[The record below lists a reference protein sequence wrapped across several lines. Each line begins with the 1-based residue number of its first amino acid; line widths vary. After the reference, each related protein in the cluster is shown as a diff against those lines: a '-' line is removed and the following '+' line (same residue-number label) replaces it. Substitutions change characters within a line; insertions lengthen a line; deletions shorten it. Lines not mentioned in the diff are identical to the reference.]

1 MCALKTFALG
11 GVHPSENKL
20 SENIPIEVFPL
31 PKQAIIPVNQNLGA
45 PANPLVAKGDLVK
58 TGQLIAKGEAFI
70 SSNIHS
76 SVSGKVLKIDSA
88 IDHTGYR
95 RKAIVIN
102 VDGDDWDSSV
112 DRSHGIKSEITLSRD
127 EIIKKIH
134 EMGIVG
140 MGGATFP
147 SHVKLMIPEGK
158 KAEYLIINGV
168 ECEPYLTADH
178 RTMLEKG
185 EEVLTGTRILM
196 KGLGVEKAII
206 GIENN
211 KPDAIRQMQEIAS
224 KFEGISVQALKVKY
238 PQGGEKQLIKALLNR
253 EVPSGKLPIE
263 VGCVVNNV
271 GTAFA
276 VYEAVQK
283 NKPLIERLVTITGH
297 GVTSPGNY
305 LVRLGTPVRE
315 LLEKAGADLEK
326 IGKVVNG
333 GPMMGKAINSLD
345 VPVVKG
351 MSGLLCLAR
360 ENSMRVEVKPC
371 IRCGR
376 CVQVCPIGL
385 EPIILAQYS
394 QRSMWDLV
402 EENMVM
408 DCIECGSCH
417 YTCPS
422 GRPLLDYIRL
432 GKNKVGQIIRNR
444 GKK

>member
-1 MCALKTFALG
+1 MKTFRSG
-11 GVHPSENKL
+11 GVHPPENKL
-20 SENIPIEVFPL
+20 SAKNSIEVFPVS
-31 PKQAIIPVNQNLGA
+31 KQVSIPLNQNLGA
-45 PANPLVAKGDLVK
+45 PAVPVVNKGDSVVV
-58 TGQLIAKGEAFI
+58 GQLIAKGEAFI
-70 SSNIHS
+70 SSNVHS
-76 SVSGKVLKIDSA
+76 SVSGKVLKVDEM

-95 RKAIVIN
+95 RKAVVIN
-102 VDGDDWDSSV
+102 VEGDVWLDSI
-112 DRSHGIKSEITLSRD
+112 DRSPDLRKEIGLPRE

-147 SHVKLMIPEGK
+147 SHVKLMVPDGK

-168 ECEPYLTADH
+168 ECEPYLTSDH
-178 RTMLEKG
+178 RIMLERG
-185 EEVLTGTRILM
+185 EEVIVGVRILM
-196 KGLGVEKAII
+196 KALGVTKAII

-211 KPDAIRQMQEIAS
+211 KPDAIAAMKNLIS
-224 KFEGISVQALKVKY
+224 GIEGVQVQGLKVRY
-238 PQGGEKQLIKALLNR
+238 PQGGEKQLIHALLKR

-263 VGCVVNNV
+263 VGCVVHNV
-271 GTAFA
+271 GTALA

-283 NKPLIERLVTITGH
+283 SKPLVERVVTVTGH
-297 GVTSPGNY
+297 TLPNPCNY
-305 LVRLGTPVRE
+305 LVRIGTPVKE
-315 LLEKAGADLEK
+315 LLEKAGVDMDKTA
-326 IGKVVNG
+326 KVING
-333 GPMMGKAINSLD
+333 GPMMGKALNSLE

-351 MSGLLCLAR
+351 MSGLLLFAEDR
-360 ENSMRVEVKPC
+360 AYRVEMRPC

-376 CVQVCPIGL
+376 CIQVCPMGL
-385 EPIILAQYS
+385 EPILLAQYGEKGI
-394 QRSMWDLV
+394 WDLA
-402 EENMVM
+402 EANLIM